1 MRITE
6 STLRR
11 IIREEAKK
19 ALQEMP
25 YAGSLG
31 IRRGTDDFDPGNDE
45 EGFPRTRLKVPVNT
59 GAAEKFA
66 RSGRFQTQAKKL
78 YANFPNNVWIASY
91 AGDSRELADIVPG
104 HGVGLGGEL
113 AGELRVLSTDLVP
126 DGIKIL
132 DAIGFEAPARVKG
145 DDLVILHSISG
156 VDRETLSTPWMIF
169 HSMFDDTGAPP
180 ADFIPSWDDLDL
192 SPFSLESKEIKF
204 KDGSPIDFDSGKDL
218 SRIFTMGSARSGQL
232 NGSNNVVAEAM
243 CQELLTRDGFDF
255 KPDDLDDESI
265 QAMEEF
271 QDSVRQAADEFRNN
285 TRGKLLTVATS

>member
-1 MRITE
+1 MRINE
-6 STLRR
+6 STIRR

-31 IRRGTDDFDPGNDE
+31 IRKGTDDFNPGNDE
-45 EGFPRTRLKVPVNT
+45 DGFPRISLKAPVNT
-59 GAAEKFA
+59 TAAEKFA

-104 HGVGLGGEL
+104 HDVGLGGEL
-113 AGELRVLSTDLVP
+113 SGELRVLATDLVP

-132 DAIGFEAPARVKG
+132 DAIGFEAPARVNG
-145 DDLVILHSISG
+145 NDFVILHSISG

-192 SPFSLESKEIKF
+192 TPFSLESKEIKF
-204 KDGSPIDFDSGKDL
+204 RDGSLVDFDSGEDL
-218 SRIFTMGSARSGQL
+218 GRIFTMGSARSGQL

-243 CQELLTRDGFDF
+243 CQELLTRNGFNF
-255 KPDDLDDESI
+255 KPNDLDDESI
-265 QAMEEF
+265 QTMEDF
-271 QDSVRQAADEFRNN
+271 QNSVRQAADEFRDN

>member
-1 MRITE
+1 MRINE
-6 STLRR
+6 STIRR

-31 IRRGTDDFDPGNDE
+31 IRKGTDDFNPGNDE
-45 EGFPRTRLKVPVNT
+45 DGFPRISLKAPVNT
-59 GAAEKFA
+59 TAAEKFA

-91 AGDSRELADIVPG
+91 AGDSRQLADIVPG
-104 HGVGLGGEL
+104 HDVGLGGEL
-113 AGELRVLSTDLVP
+113 SGELRVLATDLVP

-132 DAIGFEAPARVKG
+132 DAIGFEAPARVNG
-145 DDLVILHSISG
+145 NDFVILHSISG

-180 ADFIPSWDDLDL
+180 ADFIPSWDDLEL
-192 SPFSLESKEIKF
+192 NPFSLESKEIKF
-204 KDGSPIDFDSGKDL
+204 RDGSLVDFNSGEDL
-218 SRIFTMGSARSGQL
+218 GRIFTMGSARSGQL

-243 CQELLTRDGFDF
+243 CQELLTRNGFNF
-255 KPDDLDDESI
+255 KPNDLDDESI
-265 QAMEEF
+265 QIMEDF
-271 QDSVRQAADEFRNN
+271 QDNVRQAADEFRDN

>member
-6 STLRR
+6 SALRQ

-31 IRRGTDDFDPGNDE
+31 IRKGTNDFNPGNDE
-45 EGFPRTRLKVPVNT
+45 DGFPRISLKAPVNT
-59 GAAEKFA
+59 SAAEKFA

-91 AGDSRELADIVPG
+91 AGDSRQLADVIPG
-104 HGVGLGGEL
+104 HDVGLGGEL
-113 AGELRVLSTDLVP
+113 SGELRVLATDLVP

-132 DAIGFEAPARVKG
+132 DAIGFEAPARVNG
-145 DDLVILHSISG
+145 DDFVILHSISG

-180 ADFIPSWDDLDL
+180 ADFIPSWDDLEL
-192 SPFSLESKEIKF
+192 NPFSLESKKIKF
-204 KDGSPIDFDSGKDL
+204 KDGSLVDFDSGEDL
-218 SRIFTMGSARSGQL
+218 GRIFTMGSARSGQL

-243 CQELLTRDGFDF
+243 CQELLTRNGFNF
-255 KPDDLDDESI
+255 KPNDLDDESI
-265 QAMEEF
+265 QIMEDF
-271 QDSVRQAADEFRNN
+271 QDNVRQAADEFRDN

>member
-1 MRITE
+1 MKITE
-6 STLRR
+6 SALRR

-31 IRRGTDDFDPGNDE
+31 IRKGTDDFNPGNDE
-45 EGFPRTRLKVPVNT
+45 DGFPRISLKAPVNT
-59 GAAEKFA
+59 TAAEKFA

-104 HGVGLGGEL
+104 HDVGLGGEL
-113 AGELRVLSTDLVP
+113 SGELRVLATDLVP

-132 DAIGFEAPARVKG
+132 DAIGFEAPARVNG
-145 DDLVILHSISG
+145 NDFVILHSISG

-192 SPFSLESKEIKF
+192 TPFSLESKKIKF
-204 KDGSPIDFDSGKDL
+204 RDGSLVDFDSGEDL
-218 SRIFTMGSARSGQL
+218 GRIFTMGSARSGQL

-243 CQELLTRDGFDF
+243 CQELLTRNGFNF
-255 KPDDLDDESI
+255 KPNDLDDKSI
-265 QAMEEF
+265 QAMEDF
-271 QDSVRQAADEFRNN
+271 QDSVRQAADEFRDN

>member
-1 MRITE
+1 MRISE
-6 STLRR
+6 SRIR
-11 IIREEAKK
+11 QIIREEAKK

-31 IRRGTDDFDPGNDE
+31 IRKGTDDFNPGNDE
-45 EGFPRTRLKVPVNT
+45 DGFPRISLKAPVNT
-59 GAAEKFA
+59 TAAEKFA

-91 AGDSRELADIVPG
+91 AGDSRQLADIVPG
-104 HGVGLGGEL
+104 HDVGLGGEL
-113 AGELRVLSTDLVP
+113 SGELRVLATDLVP

-132 DAIGFEAPARVKG
+132 DAIGFEAPARVNG
-145 DDLVILHSISG
+145 NDFVILHSISG

-180 ADFIPSWDDLDL
+180 ADFIPSWDDLEL
-192 SPFSLESKEIKF
+192 NPFSLESKEIKF
-204 KDGSPIDFDSGKDL
+204 RDGSLVDFDSGEDL
-218 SRIFTMGSARSGQL
+218 GRIFTMGSARSGQL

-243 CQELLTRDGFDF
+243 CQELLTRNGFNF
-255 KPDDLDDESI
+255 KPNDLDDESI
-265 QAMEEF
+265 QIMEDF
-271 QDSVRQAADEFRNN
+271 QDNVRQAADEFRDN

>member
-45 EGFPRTRLKVPVNT
+45 DGYPRTRLKVPVNT

-91 AGDSRELADIVPG
+91 AGDSRELARAVPG
-104 HGVGLGGEL
+104 HDFGLGGEL
-113 AGELRVLSTDLVP
+113 AGELRVLATDLVP

-132 DAIGFEAPARVKG
+132 DAIGFEAPARVGG

-169 HSMFDDTGAPP
+169 HSMFDDSGAPP
-180 ADFIPSWDDLDL
+180 ADFIPSWDDLGL
-192 SPFSLESKEIKF
+192 NPFTFESKEIKF
-204 KDGSPIDFDSGKDL
+204 KDGSPVDFDSGKDL
-218 SRIFTMGSARSGQL
+218 GRIFTMGSARSGQL
-232 NGSNNVVAEAM
+232 NGSNNVIAEAM
-243 CQELLTRDGFDF
+243 CQELLTRDGFNF
-255 KPDDLDDESI
+255 KPDDLDDESV
-265 QAMEEF
+265 QVMEDLL
-271 QDSVRQAADEFRNN
+271 DSVRQAADEFREN

>member
-6 STLRR
+6 SRIR
-11 IIREEAKK
+11 QIIREEAKK

-31 IRRGTDDFDPGNDE
+31 IRKGTDDFNPGNDE
-45 EGFPRTRLKVPVNT
+45 DGFPRISLKAPVNT
-59 GAAEKFA
+59 TAAEKFA

-91 AGDSRELADIVPG
+91 AGDSRQLADIVPG
-104 HGVGLGGEL
+104 HDVGLGGEFV
-113 AGELRVLSTDLVP
+113 GELRVLATDLVP

-132 DAIGFEAPARVKG
+132 DAIGFEAPARVNG
-145 DDLVILHSISG
+145 NDFVILHSISG

-180 ADFIPSWDDLDL
+180 ADFIPSWDDLEL
-192 SPFSLESKEIKF
+192 NPFSLESKEIKF
-204 KDGSPIDFDSGKDL
+204 RDGSLVDFNSGEDL
-218 SRIFTMGSARSGQL
+218 GRIFTMGSARSGQL

-243 CQELLTRDGFDF
+243 CQELLTRNGFNF
-255 KPDDLDDESI
+255 KPNDLDDESI
-265 QAMEEF
+265 QIMEDF
-271 QDSVRQAADEFRNN
+271 QDNVRQAADEFRDN

>member
-6 STLRR
+6 SRIR
-11 IIREEAKK
+11 QIIREEAKK

-31 IRRGTDDFDPGNDE
+31 IRKGTDDFNPGNDE
-45 EGFPRTRLKVPVNT
+45 DGFPRISLKAPVNT
-59 GAAEKFA
+59 TAAEKFA

-91 AGDSRELADIVPG
+91 AGDSRQLADIVPG
-104 HGVGLGGEL
+104 HDVGLGGEL
-113 AGELRVLSTDLVP
+113 SGELRVLATDLVP

-132 DAIGFEAPARVKG
+132 DAIGFEAPARVNG
-145 DDLVILHSISG
+145 NDFVILHSISG

-180 ADFIPSWDDLDL
+180 ADFIPSWDDLEL
-192 SPFSLESKEIKF
+192 NPFSLESKEIKF
-204 KDGSPIDFDSGKDL
+204 RDGSLVDFNSGEDL
-218 SRIFTMGSARSGQL
+218 GRIFTMGSARSGQL

-243 CQELLTRDGFDF
+243 CQELLTRNGFNF
-255 KPDDLDDESI
+255 KPNDLDDESI
-265 QAMEEF
+265 QIMEDF
-271 QDSVRQAADEFRNN
+271 QDNVRQAADEFRDN

>member
-1 MRITE
+1 MNIAE
-6 STLRR
+6 SKFRQ

-31 IRRGTDDFDPGNDE
+31 IRKGTNDFNPGNDAD
-45 EGFPRTRLKVPVNT
+45 GFPRISLKVPVNT
-59 GAAEKFA
+59 SAAEKFA

-104 HGVGLGGEL
+104 HDVGLGGEL
-113 AGELRVLSTDLVP
+113 SGELRVLATDLVP

-132 DAIGFEAPARVKG
+132 DAIGFEAPARVNG
-145 DDLVILHSISG
+145 DDFVILHSISG

-180 ADFIPSWDDLDL
+180 ADFIPSWDDLEL
-192 SPFSLESKEIKF
+192 NPFSLESKKIKF
-204 KDGSPIDFDSGKDL
+204 KDGSLVDFDSGEDL
-218 SRIFTMGSARSGQL
+218 GRIFTMGSARSGQL

-243 CQELLTRDGFDF
+243 CQELLTRNGFNF
-255 KPDDLDDESI
+255 KPNDLDDESI
-265 QAMEEF
+265 QIMEDF
-271 QDSVRQAADEFRNN
+271 QDNVRQAADEFRDN

>member
-1 MRITE
+1 MRISE
-6 STLRR
+6 SRIR
-11 IIREEAKK
+11 QIIREEAKK

-31 IRRGTDDFDPGNDE
+31 IRKGTNDFNPGNDE
-45 EGFPRTRLKVPVNT
+45 DGFPRISLKAPVNT
-59 GAAEKFA
+59 SAAEKFA

-91 AGDSRELADIVPG
+91 AGDSRQLADIVPG
-104 HGVGLGGEL
+104 HDVGLGGEL
-113 AGELRVLSTDLVP
+113 SGELRVLATDLVP

-132 DAIGFEAPARVKG
+132 DAIGFEAPARVNG
-145 DDLVILHSISG
+145 NDFVILHSISG

-180 ADFIPSWDDLDL
+180 ADFIPSWDDLEL
-192 SPFSLESKEIKF
+192 TPFSLESKEIKF
-204 KDGSPIDFDSGKDL
+204 RDGSLVNFDSGEDL
-218 SRIFTMGSARSGQL
+218 GRIFTMGSARSGQL

-243 CQELLTRDGFDF
+243 CQELLTRDGFNF
-255 KPDDLDDESI
+255 KPNDLDDESI
-265 QAMEEF
+265 QIMEEF
-271 QDSVRQAADEFRNN
+271 QDSVRQAADEFRDN